1 MMLEEQI
8 NFHIKQYII
17 LINFNQP
24 PKWKIGT
31 DPRNTLGT
39 GPKYD
44 YYLRKDV
51 DVLSFI

>member
-1 MMLEEQI
+1 M
-8 NFHIKQYII
+8 
-17 LINFNQP
+17 
-24 PKWKIGT
+24 GT

-51 DVLSFI
+51 DVYILNLFISFNLIKLIKIEDRNHQMLELV